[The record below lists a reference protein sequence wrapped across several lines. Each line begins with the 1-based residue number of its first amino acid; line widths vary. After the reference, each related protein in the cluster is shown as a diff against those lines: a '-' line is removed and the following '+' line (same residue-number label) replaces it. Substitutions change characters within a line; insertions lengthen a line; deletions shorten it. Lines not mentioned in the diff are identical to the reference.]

1 MRRFGNCECGQPALA
16 AYSAKPVCPD
26 CAAEGYGEP
35 EPRPA
40 PKADGLVEEAAG
52 LFARLDGHMNA
63 DETELVD
70 TILAALSD
78 RDVVLEEALKTIR
91 QTVENAANFVKADTK
106 RSPFTAALD
115 DIYVIADKALK
126 ERV

>member
-16 AYSAKPVCPD
+16 AYSGKPVCPD
-26 CAAEGYGEP
+26 CAADGYGEP

-52 LFARLDGHMNA
+52 LFARLDGLMNA

-78 RDVVLEEALKTIR
+78 RDVVLEEAAKVAEGWMQGSMLSGDCATEDAQRTGNAIAQAIR
-91 QTVENAANFVKADTK
+91 
-106 RSPFTAALD
+106 
-115 DIYVIADKALK
+115 ALK
-126 ERV
+126 GGVDE